1 MPGMNNPPRLT
12 RQQAIDELRK
22 EAEELENR
30 AGSLRDYARNAYKA
44 RIRRELADKLER
56 EANKKNNS
64 TNECE

>member
-1 MPGMNNPPRLT
+1 MNNPPRLT

-22 EAEELENR
+22 EAEELENQ
-30 AGSLRDYARNAYKA
+30 AGSLSDYARNAYKA

-56 EANKKNNS
+56 EANQKNES